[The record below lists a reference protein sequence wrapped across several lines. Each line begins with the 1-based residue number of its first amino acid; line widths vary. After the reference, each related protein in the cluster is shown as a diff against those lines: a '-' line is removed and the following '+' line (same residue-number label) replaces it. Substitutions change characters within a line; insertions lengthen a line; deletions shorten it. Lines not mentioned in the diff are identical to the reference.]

1 MDCLDVKILKS
12 IFEEASINLQPFK
25 TENVLVFKLHPTG
38 ESGMDIL
45 RNTMRAMKKDCWNV
59 LSCPIDLQ
67 EKQLCSFSFVV
78 FYS

>member
-45 RNTMRAMKKDCWNV
+45 RNTMRAMKKDC
-59 LSCPIDLQ
+59 
-67 EKQLCSFSFVV
+67 
-78 FYS
+78 